1 MKTKKIQVLPYD
13 PQWKENFQTIRQE
26 LSLALNGLAL
36 RIEHVGS
43 TSVEGLAAKPIIDID
58 VVISDHTPL
67 ESVVAALSAIGYQ
80 HEGDLGIPQREAFR
94 YDAKPHLQKHHLY
107 VCPESSPEL
116 RRHSVFRDH
125 LRSHP
130 EAAAEYGRV
139 KMEAALLYPED
150 IDNYLQYKGTI
161 IKRIHIQAGLQ

>member
-94 YDAKPHLQKHHLY
+94 YDGKRHLQAHHLY

-116 RRHSVFRDH
+116 RRHIVFRDH

-139 KMEAALLYPED
+139 KMEAAKLYPED
-150 IDNYLQYKGTI
+150 VEGYIAHKSSCISRLYHLC
-161 IKRIHIQAGLQ
+161 GLK

>member
-13 PQWKENFQTIRQE
+13 PQWKENFQAIRLE
-26 LSLALNGLAL
+26 LSLALKGLAL

-67 ESVVAALSAIGYQ
+67 ESVIAALSAIGYQ
-80 HEGDLGIPQREAFR
+80 HEGDLGISQREAFR
-94 YDAKPHLQKHHLY
+94 YDGKGHLQEHHLY

-116 RRHSVFRDH
+116 HRHITFRDY

-130 EAAAEYGRV
+130 EAVAEYGRI
-139 KMEAALLYPED
+139 KMDAARLYPEAVEAY
-150 IDNYLQYKGTI
+150 IVSSL
-161 IKRIHIQAGLQ
+161 RIRIRNR

>member
-67 ESVVAALSAIGYQ
+67 ESVVAALSTIGYQ
-80 HEGDLGIPQREAFR
+80 YEGDLGIPQREAFR
-94 YDAKPHLQKHHLY
+94 YDGKHHLQEHHLY
-107 VCPESSPEL
+107 VCPESSREL
-116 RRHSVFRDH
+116 RRHIVFRDH

-130 EAAAEYGRV
+130 EAAAEYGRI
-139 KMEAALLYPED
+139 KQEAAMLYPED
-150 IDNYLQYKGTI
+150 VEGYMACKSGVISLLYH
-161 IKRIHIQAGLQ
+161 RCGLE